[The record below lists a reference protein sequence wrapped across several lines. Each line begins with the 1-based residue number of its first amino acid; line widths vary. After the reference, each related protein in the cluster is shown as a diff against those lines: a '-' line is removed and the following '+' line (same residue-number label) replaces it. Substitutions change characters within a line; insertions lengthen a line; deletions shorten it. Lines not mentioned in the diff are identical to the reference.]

1 MASITANILLP
12 RIRKKIQA
20 QIKPAI
26 KEIITGARF
35 DINYLTEKFRITA
48 FVGEKKVAT
57 AVADII
63 EYSDLSE
70 ILISRASSAANKEG
84 IRIEGLIL
92 KLDFVNKLTP
102 ATLFYRDVNNI
113 PGMQEI
119 ATMF

>member
-26 KEIITGARF
+26 KETITGARF
-35 DINYLTEKFRITA
+35 DINYLTCQFRITA
-48 FVGEKKVAT
+48 YVGKKKVAEAT
-57 AVADII
+57 QPIND
-63 EYSDLSE
+63 YSDLSD
-70 ILISRASSAANKEG
+70 ILISRANSAANIEG
-84 IRIEGLIL
+84 IKIEGLIL

-102 ATLFYRDVNNI
+102 ATLFYRDNLNVA
-113 PGMQEI
+113 GVQEI

>member
-20 QIKPAI
+20 QIKPPI
-26 KEIITGARF
+26 KETITGARF
-35 DINYLTEKFRITA
+35 DINYLTAQFRITA

-57 AVADII
+57 ATAEIV

-70 ILISRASSAANKEG
+70 ILMSRATTAANIEG
-84 IRIEGLIL
+84 IKIEGIIL

-102 ATLFYRDVNNI
+102 ATLFYRDNKDV